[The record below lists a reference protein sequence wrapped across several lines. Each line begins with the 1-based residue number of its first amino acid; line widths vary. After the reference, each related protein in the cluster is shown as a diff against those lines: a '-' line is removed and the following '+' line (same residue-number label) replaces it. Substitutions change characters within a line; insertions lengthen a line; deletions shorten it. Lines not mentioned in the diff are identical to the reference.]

1 MNSQNINQTN
11 SHNISIRDRK
21 HIDISGVKEVVS
33 FDDTS
38 VVMVT
43 VGGDMTVEGDNLKI
57 GVLDTDRGLVSID
70 GKISALLYE
79 DESST
84 DGKKGI
90 LGKIFRS

>member
-33 FDDTS
+33 FDDLS
-38 VVMVT
+38 VVLVT
-43 VGGDMTVEGDNLKI
+43 VGGDMTVEGTNLKI

-90 LGKIFRS
+90 LGKIFRA